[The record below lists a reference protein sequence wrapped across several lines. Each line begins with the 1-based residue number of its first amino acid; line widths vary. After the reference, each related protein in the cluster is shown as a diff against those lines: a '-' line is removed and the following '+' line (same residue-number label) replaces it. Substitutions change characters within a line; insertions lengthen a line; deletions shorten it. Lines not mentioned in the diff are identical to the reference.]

1 MESIMES
8 MKSCT
13 NGTENAQVQIRI
25 LTGLFFKKKLCK
37 MQNEGQK
44 EELTY
49 FAASN
54 EWLEKPKQIYGVRE
68 KDCVEK
74 LMKFPQQQY
83 KH

>member
-1 MESIMES
+1 
-8 MKSCT
+8 
-13 NGTENAQVQIRI
+13 
-25 LTGLFFKKKLCK
+25 

-83 KH
+83 KHWLHD

>member
-1 MESIMES
+1 
-8 MKSCT
+8 
-13 NGTENAQVQIRI
+13 
-25 LTGLFFKKKLCK
+25 

-54 EWLEKPKQIYGVRE
+54 EWLEKSKQIYGVRE

>member
-1 MESIMES
+1 
-8 MKSCT
+8 
-13 NGTENAQVQIRI
+13 
-25 LTGLFFKKKLCK
+25 

-54 EWLEKPKQIYGVRE
+54 EWLEKSKQIYGVSE

-83 KH
+83 KHWLHDYQSCSKIRSYKTY